1 MGNVTITEENLIR
14 YLLGE
19 LTESEQAAVEERF
32 ITDSEIYTLLRE
44 VESDLI
50 ADYVRKR
57 LEPRDH
63 ERFER
68 HYMTTPDIRL
78 RVRVA
83 DILLS
88 RIDQEVVKPRSKVSV
103 FETLSRERASTS
115 NQSYRWALGLVGA
128 TAVLSVVLGGGWL
141 VKGSRQLRL
150 EANAIRLDSMRREME
165 LLKQIDGAKQRNVE
179 LSQEIDK
186 LRIRLQQPQAT
197 KSPMVTALPITVKHV
212 MLDGTLRDIDGSI
225 PPPLVI
231 LPQTDKVQLIYKME
245 DSGYPSYRAE
255 IQSSG
260 GEKIWRNES
269 ISPKLNHS
277 VATFTITLSAS
288 EFTTGAYTLML
299 SGVNETGDVDHLS
312 QPTFQVERR

>member
-1 MGNVTITEENLIR
+1 MGNVNITEENLIR

-19 LTESEQAAVEERF
+19 LSEHEQAAVEERF

-57 LEPRDH
+57 LEPRER

-78 RVRVA
+78 RVQVA
-83 DILLS
+83 DVFLS
-88 RIDQEVVKPRSKVSV
+88 RIDQEVIKRPTRLSV
-103 FETLSRERASTS
+103 YEMLSSERASTT
-115 NQSYRWALGLVGA
+115 NQSYSWTLGLMGA
-128 TAVLSVVLGGGWL
+128 TAVLSIILGGGWL
-141 VKGSRQLRL
+141 VNGSRQLRI
-150 EANAIRLDSMRREME
+150 EANATRMDSMRREME
-165 LLKQIDGAKQRNVE
+165 LLKEIDNAKQRNVE

-186 LRIRLQQPQAT
+186 LRIRLQQPQTT
-197 KSPMVTALPITVKHV
+197 KSPMAATLPVTVKHV
-212 MLDGTLRDIDGSI
+212 MVDGTLRGGDGRIS
-225 PPPLVI
+225 PPLVI

-255 IQSSG
+255 IQSSD

-288 EFTTGAYTLML
+288 ELTTGAYTLTL

-312 QPTFQVERR
+312 QPTFQVEKR